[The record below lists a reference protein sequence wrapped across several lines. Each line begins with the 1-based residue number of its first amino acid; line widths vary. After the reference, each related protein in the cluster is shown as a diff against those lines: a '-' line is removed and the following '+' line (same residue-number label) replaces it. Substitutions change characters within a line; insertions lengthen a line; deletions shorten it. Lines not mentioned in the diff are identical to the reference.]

1 MYIHPLSGPDR
12 FDRDIWPPKQ
22 PNAAPSEP
30 ESREL
35 MKLLEE
41 QESLVLSIE
50 KLRME
55 NDAKHQRLS
64 CKGTML
70 KETLKH
76 MEDLNGLG
84 RSVKPEC
91 FHWLDALSKALL
103 DMETKR
109 DFLHPLFD
117 GTTATLDSFSA
128 VNGAVNVLKSTI
140 ETAFGQLPNFFAM
153 VARES
158 YSTDMLCAQITDTIT
173 SFSSMASIA
182 RQSITSKQNGV
193 LHPLRRLPEEILL
206 QIFERCADEEA
217 QEWFKYNWSVA
228 PNHKSPTRMAGVC
241 RRWRSIALGC
251 PRLWRR
257 ALAPAYVT
265 RMNYSAYHPHHRT
278 LELGDDHF
286 RRAFQLCRGVNLELT
301 IPARFKSPPDVAI
314 TTLEA
319 QRLAILDAWQ
329 TWPPAFPS
337 PKHLWLGQPPTN
349 IALSREI
356 PLSVLSNTSQITS
369 FCISLTFPSPIS
381 TVTHLVLSGQ
391 HSTLP
396 LNALLRSLPQLAI
409 LDAKDARL
417 SNGPVVINPVQPNT
431 HSQLRTLGVDGTGLA
446 FLEQALVEGLRLP
459 NLQLFEI
466 ANMSSEHLATKYPS
480 MLAHMSGHITRVG
493 IFGQCGVDGEVLHS
507 FIDTFPH
514 LDTLSLHGAVTES
527 ALQALCHA
535 ANSDGDNS
543 GPKCSMPK
551 TVQSVMICDYQGD
564 GEAIH
569 RQLHEIH
576 ASPVPCGESIKIIFQ
591 DCLNI
596 RLDIRKELCQSQAI
610 QQTG

>member
-1 MYIHPLSGPDR
+1 
-12 FDRDIWPPKQ
+12 
-22 PNAAPSEP
+22 
-30 ESREL
+30 
-35 MKLLEE
+35 MKLLEQ
-41 QESLVLSIE
+41 QENLVLSIE

-55 NDAKHQRLS
+55 NDAEHQRLS

-70 KETLKH
+70 QESLKH
-76 MEDLNGLG
+76 MEELNGLG
-84 RSVKPEC
+84 KTVEPEC
-91 FHWLDALSKALL
+91 FHWLDALSKALM

-128 VNGAVNVLKSTI
+128 INNAANVLKLTI
-140 ETAFGQLPNFFAM
+140 ETAFGQLPDFFAV

-158 YSTDMLCAQITDTIT
+158 YSTDMLCAQIANMIT
-173 SFSSMASIA
+173 SFLSMASIA
-182 RQSITSKQNGV
+182 RESITSTQNGV

-206 QIFERCADEEA
+206 QIFERCANEEA
-217 QEWFKYNWSVA
+217 QGWFEYNWSLA
-228 PNHKSPTRMAGVC
+228 PSPKSPTRMAGVC
-241 RRWRSIALGC
+241 RRWRSIALSC

-257 ALAPAYVT
+257 VLAPAYVT
-265 RMNYSAYHPHHRT
+265 RVDYGAYRPYQCTFT
-278 LELGDDHF
+278 LGNDHF
-286 RRAFQLCRGVNLELT
+286 RRTFQLCGGVNLELT
-301 IPARFKSPPDVAI
+301 IPARFTFLLDVDI

-319 QRLAILDAWQ
+319 HRLAILDASQ

-349 IALSREI
+349 GALSREI

-396 LNALLRSLPQLAI
+396 LNALLRSLPQLVI

-417 SNGPVVINPVQPNT
+417 SNIPNINAAQPNI

-446 FLEQALVEGLRLP
+446 FLEQALVEVLRLP
-459 NLQLFEI
+459 NLRLFEM
-466 ANMSSEHLATKYPS
+466 ANIGPEHRATKYPA
-480 MLAHMSGHITRVG
+480 MLAHMSRHITRVG
-493 IFGQCGVDGEVLHS
+493 ISGKCGVDGEVLHT
-507 FIDTFPH
+507 FIDIFPH

-527 ALQALCHA
+527 VLQALCHA
-535 ANSDGDNS
+535 ANSDGDNG

-551 TVQSVMICDYQGD
+551 TVQSMMICDYQGD

-569 RQLHEIH
+569 QQLHEIH
-576 ASPVPCGESIKIIFQ
+576 ASQAPSGENIKIIFQ

-610 QQTG
+610 QRTG

>member
-1 MYIHPLSGPDR
+1 
-12 FDRDIWPPKQ
+12 
-22 PNAAPSEP
+22 
-30 ESREL
+30 
-35 MKLLEE
+35 MKLIEQ

-91 FHWLDALSKALL
+91 FHWLNALSKALM
-103 DMETKR
+103 DVETKR

-128 VNGAVNVLKSTI
+128 VNDAVNVLKSTI

-173 SFSSMASIA
+173 SFSSMTSIA
-182 RQSITSKQNGV
+182 RHSITSKQNGV
-193 LHPLRRLPEEILL
+193 FHPLRRLPEEILL

-217 QEWFKYNWSVA
+217 QEWFEYTWSVA
-228 PNHKSPTRMAGVC
+228 PNPKSPTRMAGVC
-241 RRWRSIALGC
+241 QRWRSIALSC

-257 ALAPAYVT
+257 VLAPAYVT
-265 RMNYSAYHPHHRT
+265 RKKYSSR
-278 LELGDDHF
+278 GIDHF
-286 RRAFQLCRGVNLELT
+286 RRALQLAKRVNLELT
-301 IPARFKSPPDVAI
+301 IPALFKSPPDVDI

-319 QRLAILDAWQ
+319 QRLAILDASQ

-337 PKHLWLGQPPTN
+337 PKHLWLGRPPTN
-349 IALSREI
+349 GALSREI

-391 HSTLP
+391 HPTLP
-396 LNALLRSLPQLAI
+396 LNALLRSLPQLVI

-417 SNGPVVINPVQPNT
+417 SNIPDFNAAQPNT
-431 HSQLRTLGVDGTGLA
+431 HSQLRTLGVDGYGLA

-459 NLQLFEI
+459 NLHLFEI
-466 ANMSSEHLATKYPS
+466 ANMGSEHLATKYPS
-480 MLAHMSGHITRVG
+480 ILAHMSGHITRVG
-493 IFGQCGVDGEVLHS
+493 IFGKSGVDGEVLHS
-507 FIDTFPH
+507 FTDTYPH

-527 ALQALCHA
+527 ALQALCRA
-535 ANSDGDNS
+535 ANSDGDNGGLKS
-543 GPKCSMPK
+543 SMPK

-564 GEAIH
+564 GEAI
-569 RQLHEIH
+569 RQQLHEIH
-576 ASPVPCGESIKIIFQ
+576 ASPAPSGESIKIIFQ

-596 RLDIRKELCQSQAI
+596 RLDIRKEFRQSQAI